1 MYPDY
6 VFLEKQGQPNL
17 SIQSFEWNVVEFK
30 KVIKCVRSILV
41 SNTMIFEKKNFD
53 FTILR

>member
-17 SIQSFEWNVVEFK
+17 SIQSFEWNLVEFK
-30 KVIKCVRSILV
+30 KVKKCIRYTFVM
-41 SNTMIFEKKNFD
+41 NNDD
-53 FTILR
+53 F